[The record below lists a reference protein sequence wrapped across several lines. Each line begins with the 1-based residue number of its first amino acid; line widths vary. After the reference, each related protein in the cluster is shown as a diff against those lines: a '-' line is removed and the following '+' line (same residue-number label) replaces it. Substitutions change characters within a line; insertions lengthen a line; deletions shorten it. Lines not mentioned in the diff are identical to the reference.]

1 MNTIFHILM
10 IVFGLL
16 FINSSSKKIHE
27 IINEGT
33 SIDNV
38 EYRAAKMGKRMGIIA
53 IIIGIF
59 EIIRNHY
66 W

>member
-1 MNTIFHILM
+1 M